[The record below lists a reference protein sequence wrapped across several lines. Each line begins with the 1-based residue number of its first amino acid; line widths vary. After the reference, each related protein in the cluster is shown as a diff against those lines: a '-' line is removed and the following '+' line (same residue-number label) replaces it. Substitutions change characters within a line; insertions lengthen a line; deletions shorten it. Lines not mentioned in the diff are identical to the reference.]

1 MESLHSN
8 DIWMLVGGV
17 LLIAGILSSMVATR
31 FGAPLLLVFLV
42 IGMLAGED
50 GPGGIVFSNYRIT
63 YALGSVALAI
73 ILFDGGLRTRL
84 SQVRGALAPAGAL
97 ATVGVLLTAGLTG
110 AAARFILGIDW
121 LPALL
126 IGAIVA
132 STDAAAVFFLL
143 RSNGLHLQRRVGAT
157 LEVESGSNDPMAI
170 FLTLLLAGLVMSPTD
185 LSAGSLTLNLLQQI
199 GVGGLAGYA
208 GGRALAA
215 ALNRLDL
222 PSGLHPLL
230 AVSGAIAL
238 VPLTNLLGGSGFLAV
253 YIAGLVVGNRP
264 VRAFANVL
272 SVQDAA
278 TWLAQMLM
286 FLVLG
291 LLVTP
296 SRLLDLALPSL
307 AIAAFLM
314 LVARPLAV
322 SLCLW
327 PFKFPRREIAFVS
340 WVGLRGAVSILL
352 SIVPIL
358 GGVPAGQEIFNI
370 AFIVVIVS
378 LILQGWSI
386 RPVAEWLN
394 LIVPPRHGP
403 VERIELELPGRGD
416 HEIVAYTVHPQS
428 PVANGERIPR
438 WARPSL
444 VVRDGRSLRA
454 HNYGKPQP
462 GDTVYIL
469 TTPDYIELLDH
480 LFAAPAEGA
489 SDPALYGE
497 FAIDSEASLADL
509 ARMYGAVIPE
519 DARDLTVRQFMR
531 RELAGDIEQGDRA
544 SLGPVDVIVREISD
558 THEIEEI
565 GLAVD
570 PAKPEKPQISILRRS
585 RALVGRFRRKKKA
598 GAPSDPTQIID

>member
-1 MESLHSN
+1 MDSLHSN

-84 SQVRGALAPAGAL
+84 SQVRGALAPAGVL

-208 GGRALAA
+208 GGRGLAA

-307 AIAAFLM
+307 ALAAFLM

-322 SLCLW
+322 ALCLW
-327 PFKFPRREIAFVS
+327 PFKFPKREIAFVS
-340 WVGLRGAVSILL
+340 WVGLRGAVGIFLAS
-352 SIVPIL
+352 VPMLIGL
-358 GGVPAGQEIFNI
+358 PDAQMYFNI
-370 AFIVVIVS
+370 GFVVVLSS
-378 LILQGWSI
+378 LLVQGWSLAS
-386 RPVAEWLN
+386 VAFWLKVA
-394 LIVPPRHGP
+394 VPRRDAPSRR
-403 VERIELELPGRGD
+403 VELDLPGQLEHEMVGYRVAPDCALLSGRGRLP
-416 HEIVAYTVHPQS
+416 A
-428 PVANGERIPR
+428 
-438 WARPSL
+438 WARPVLVVRSGEVLAPDEAGELRVEDYAYYLAPPGRVIRLDWLFAEGAEAKEAERELFGEFTLPGNVPLGPLADFYGLQLSPRLQGRSAAELFAERYDEQPQVGDSLDVGNARL
-444 VVRDGRSLRA
+444 VVRDLQEEQVIRVGLKFASGVKAFQRSPGR
-454 HNYGKPQP
+454 
-462 GDTVYIL
+462 
-469 TTPDYIELLDH
+469 
-480 LFAAPAEGA
+480 
-489 SDPALYGE
+489 
-497 FAIDSEASLADL
+497 
-509 ARMYGAVIPE
+509 
-519 DARDLTVRQFMR
+519 MR
-531 RELAGDIEQGDRA
+531 RLMERIR
-544 SLGPVDVIVREISD
+544 RRR
-558 THEIEEI
+558 
-565 GLAVD
+565 
-570 PAKPEKPQISILRRS
+570 LR
-585 RALVGRFRRKKKA
+585 
-598 GAPSDPTQIID
+598 P